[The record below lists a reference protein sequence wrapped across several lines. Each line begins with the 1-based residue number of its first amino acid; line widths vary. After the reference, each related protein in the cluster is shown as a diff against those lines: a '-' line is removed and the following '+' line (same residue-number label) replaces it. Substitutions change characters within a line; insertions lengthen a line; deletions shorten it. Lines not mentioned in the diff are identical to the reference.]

1 MKFLE
6 QIPAKKDADAGSG
19 YGNAPGEHGGLGLAE
34 VELSLEVLWQENYE
48 AGDDDELHA
57 GAHAG
62 HHVDLVGEEIPG
74 GAGDVLDVLAVVIV
88 LLELWTMIF
97 KLRIFS
103 RRDSPVQEI

>member
-6 QIPAKKDADAGSG
+6 QIPAEKDADAGSG

-74 GAGDVLDVLAVVIV
+74 GAGDVLDVLAVVVV
-88 LLELWTMIF
+88 LLDMSTHYELFFLVHLLDRVTM
-97 KLRIFS
+97 L
-103 RRDSPVQEI
+103 V